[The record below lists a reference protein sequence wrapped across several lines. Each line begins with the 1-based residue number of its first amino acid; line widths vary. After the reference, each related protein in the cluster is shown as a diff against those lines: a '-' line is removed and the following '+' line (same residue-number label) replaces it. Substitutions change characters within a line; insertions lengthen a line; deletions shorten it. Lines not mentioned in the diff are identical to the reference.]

1 MMAVLYDP
9 LVASW
14 FATGAVVIIGLLHA
28 LTQLGQE
35 LLVDLVLDG
44 TTIESQPASR
54 FLIVTD
60 LRKHQRAIS
69 TQQFIG
75 RAGNL
80 TEPLLTRPG
89 FFVAD
94 CAQLQTQSAQV
105 LVLLLGAKWIQN
117 VLLYV
122 TFWRL

>member
-1 MMAVLYDP
+1 MMAVLYEP
-9 LVASW
+9 LVVSW

-28 LTQLGQE
+28 LMQLGQE

-69 TQQFIG
+69 TQQFT
-75 RAGNL
+75 GNDGTSRDPIL
-80 TEPLLTRPG
+80 
-89 FFVAD
+89 
-94 CAQLQTQSAQV
+94 
-105 LVLLLGAKWIQN
+105 
-117 VLLYV
+117 
-122 TFWRL
+122 